1 MQDAVKSTQSAA
13 AEAAAAPAPAAPRT
27 SAQVCCNPRVDAV
40 NARLKYLVMV
50 LFDAFLRRSLPKLQQ
65 SALPTNLPLN

>member
-1 MQDAVKSTQSAA
+1 MLQS
-13 AEAAAAPAPAAPRT
+13 RL
-27 SAQVCCNPRVDAV
+27 DAV
-40 NARLKYLVMV
+40 NVWLNYLVMF